1 MSASPQPAGD
11 LARGSLVPSW
21 LKEAGRTVLD
31 PVVRLALRL
40 QLTPNTVTVLGLLLT
55 LLAATL
61 IASGSLLVGAAILTV
76 GSLLDAVDGA
86 LARARGGGTAF
97 GGFLDSTLDRAG
109 EAILYMGVAGYYL
122 RTAPDPTLPVL
133 AAFVA
138 LSGSFMVSYSRA
150 RAEGVGFHASVGLAP
165 RTERLVLIIAGIAL
179 AGLGLGA
186 ALIGAITIIAA
197 LTVATLIQ
205 RIWHVWRLA
214 EQPRIAPATGET
226 AEENVPRG

>member
-61 IASGSLLVGAAILTV
+61 IASGSLLAGAAILTV

-214 EQPRIAPATGET
+214 EQPRIAPTTGET